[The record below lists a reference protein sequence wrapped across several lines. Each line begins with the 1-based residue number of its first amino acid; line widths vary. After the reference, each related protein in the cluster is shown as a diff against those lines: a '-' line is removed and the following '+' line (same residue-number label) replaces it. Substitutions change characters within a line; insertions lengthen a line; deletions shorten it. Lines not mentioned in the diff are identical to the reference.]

1 MTATKTMTT
10 ADVAAKLGTDGRTLR
25 RYLRST
31 KQGVGTGKRY
41 EFDAAGIAD
50 LKKGFVA
57 WRKEVEGEKAA
68 VTHACDECGKTF
80 KSASGLA
87 SHARVHSS

>member
-1 MTATKTMTT
+1 MTTTTTMTT
-10 ADVAAKLGTDGRTLR
+10 AEVVQKLGTDGRTLR

-41 EFDAAGIAD
+41 EFDAAAIAD
-50 LKKGFVA
+50 LKKGFTA
-57 WRKEVEGEKAA
+57 WRKEVEGEKTA
-68 VTHACDECGKTF
+68 VTHTCEECGKAF

-87 SHARVHSS
+87 SHIRSHRI

>member
-1 MTATKTMTT
+1 MTTTTTMTT
-10 ADVAAKLGTDGRTLR
+10 ADIAAKLGTDGRTLR

-41 EFDAAGIAD
+41 EFDSAAIAD
-50 LKKGFVA
+50 LKKGFTA

-68 VTHACDECGKTF
+68 VAHTCDECDKEF

-87 SHARVHSS
+87 SHAKSHTA